1 MSYMARL
8 AFCVLIAV
16 GSAGAEEVVE
26 SEEHAFRVETFVT
39 GLGVPW
45 GLAFLPDGH
54 LLVTEREGRL
64 RIIGTDGAVSPPI
77 DGVPKVLAKGQGGLM
92 DVALHPQYAETG
104 WIYLSYSDPLPG
116 RWAAC

>member
-1 MSYMARL
+1 MQYSVYLVCILVA
-8 AFCVLIAV
+8 
-16 GSAGAEEVVE
+16 AGEAAAQQTVQ
-26 SEEHAFRVETFVT
+26 SEEHTFRVETFAT

-45 GLAFLPDGH
+45 GLAFLPDGR

-104 WIYLSYSDPLPG
+104 LDLPQLLGSAAPG